1 MFLSHKNTVADAQVF
16 DQVASHLRL
25 HIVADLEVSATMLL
39 RRLLVF
45 VRNHKVVHNALYS
58 RRFLVQIALV
68 LFDTL
73 FAAEIDTTVSQILLL
88 TIDRTAH

>member
-1 MFLSHKNTVADAQVF
+1 MFLSHKYTVADAQVL
-16 DQVASHLRL
+16 DQVAPHLRL

-68 LFDTL
+68 LFDRL
-73 FAAEIDTTVSQILLL
+73 FAAEVDTTVSQILLL